1 MARRNPFLK
10 VVVLGD
16 SAVGKTSLLNR
27 FVRNM
32 FELKFKPSIGADFF
46 TNEIDVDGKKVN
58 LQIWDTAGQER
69 FQSLGTA
76 FYRGTDGC
84 ILVYDVEVEQ
94 TFTNLKKW
102 KEVFLIQSGIG
113 SETEIEFP
121 FLVLGNKIDLG
132 NRVVTDKTAK
142 KWCQENGNMP
152 YMETSAKEAINVE
165 AAFTQLA
172 RKIIVSQKESVTD
185 TDMLY
190 PEVKTT
196 SQSSC
201 PC

>member
-16 SAVGKTSLLNR
+16 SGVGKTSLLNR

-32 FELKFKPSIGADFF
+32 FEPKFKPSIGADFF

-113 SETEIEFP
+113 SGSDTETEFP

-132 NRVVTDKTAK
+132 NRIVTDKIAK
-142 KWCQENGNMP
+142 KM
-152 YMETSAKEAINVE
+152 
-165 AAFTQLA
+165 
-172 RKIIVSQKESVTD
+172 VSREW
-185 TDMLY
+185 
-190 PEVKTT
+190 
-196 SQSSC
+196 
-201 PC
+201 